1 MFIPTTLDGADK
13 IIETIQEIKEKIP
26 LNPFEADLLTMAAM
40 IAEEE
45 EKEKTISHGGLYW
58 FNMLYYLLSSC
69 MIFSL

>member
-45 EKEKTISHGGLYW
+45 EKEKTISHGGLY
-58 FNMLYYLLSSC
+58 
-69 MIFSL
+69 